1 MIDWQAFILTGK
13 LAAWTTAILLLIG
26 LPIAYALAFGR
37 WRFKFLA
44 DALVALPLVL
54 PPTVLGFYVLVAM
67 GPHSPI
73 GIIYESWSGNTLP
86 FSFQGLVLAS
96 VIYSFPFAIQP
107 MAAAFSSVEPAQ
119 IEASRCLGASRLRT
133 FWKVILPQS
142 SGGVILGAV
151 LSFAHTLGEFG
162 VVLMVGGNIP
172 QETRT
177 VAISIYDEV
186 QALNY
191 DAAFQTSLVLLAISF
206 LVLALMYGLQQR
218 AWTPWST
225 RS

>member
-1 MIDWQAFILTGK
+1 MIDWQAFLLTARV
-13 LAAWTTAILLLIG
+13 AAWTTAILLIIG
-26 LPIAYALAFGR
+26 LPTAYGLAFGK

-54 PPTVLGFYVLVAM
+54 PPTVLGFYILIAI

-73 GIIYESWSGNTLP
+73 GQVYEDWSGNTLP

-96 VIYSFPFAIQP
+96 VIYSLPFAIQP
-107 MAAAFSSVEPAQ
+107 MAAAFAQVEPSQ

-133 FWKVILPQS
+133 FWSIILPQS
-142 SGGVILGAV
+142 IGGVVVGMV

-191 DAAFQTSLVLLAISF
+191 DAAAQTSLVLLLISF
-206 LVLALMYGLQQR
+206 VVLALMYGLQHR
-218 AWTPWST
+218 SWNPWSI